1 MKTLYKRSLLVLN
14 LIFLFFIIGLGYLGV
29 KIFGL
34 IAILGITIGLLFS
47 IGVIFIKKLSKSK
60 STKVNAV
67 KKIDQVPQQKIQECS
82 QEEEVT
88 SFSSPPTS
96 PLQDTLEN
104 VQPEV
109 KESPSWKTNSDG
121 YLEFK

>member
-34 IAILGITIGLLFS
+34 IAILGITVGLLFS

-60 STKVNAV
+60 STKVNEV

-82 QEEEVT
+82 QGEEVT

-109 KESPSWKTNSDG
+109 KE
-121 YLEFK
+121 